1 MPASPWRLGGL
12 TPLDL
17 GRRVYRRLWRDQL
30 VDHAAALSYYFL
42 FALFP
47 TLLFLTTLLGL
58 LPVEGLRDRLV
69 RYGDQMLPPDA
80 ASLLWKTV
88 DEVTAGAGGGLLS
101 LGALGALWGASRGT
115 RSVIAALNIVF
126 DVDRPRPWWR
136 RQLVAVTLTA
146 ALTGFTLAA
155 LLLLV
160 FGDWLRRLLTSLLGL
175 DGAFELAW
183 ALAQGPLAVLLL
195 LVGLDLTYRLAPA
208 TAPRWPCPTP
218 GAVLALLAW
227 IGTSLGL
234 RAYVTHFSA
243 YNATY
248 GSIGAVILLMLW
260 LYLSSLALLLGGL
273 VNSVIAREASRGPDW
288 PHTIP

>member
-17 GRRVYRRLWRDQL
+17 GRQVYRRLWRDQL

-126 DVDRPRPWWR
+126 DVERPRPWWR

-175 DGAFELAW
+175 DGAFEVAW

-234 RAYVTHFSA
+234 RAYVSHFSA

-273 VNSVIAREASRGPDW
+273 VNSVIARAVARGPDR
-288 PHTIP
+288 PLTAP